1 MFTVFL
7 LSIYSTLKTI
17 DSTSSDNPAQFQ
29 IHQTPQNPLH
39 STLQNMSINLG
50 PVGPSS
56 MSVSSDIYSE
66 IGPPLRDSSLSN
78 HETQR
83 NSPPIPPRPV
93 TSRQEN
99 LYDVPET
106 DDARSITSHTYTLP
120 ADARGGTTISS
131 TQVLPH
137 NTAEWLQHTSNT
149 RDSWFGQC
157 SPILVIQQ
165 RCSTQADVLNGIPVG
180 VSSGS
185 FVSLQ
190 SQALSETQETATDS
204 DNESGVRSGS
214 SSITHE
220 PLEAYLPPYHSWV
233 MVHSPLAKVQPT
245 ASVSPQ
251 FPRSAFMENMQDTAQ
266 LRPSYIDRQG
276 CTTDSNPPPPFTQ
289 PNRLLVSNTG
299 KSSPSPST
307 SSGCTD
313 LSKYSGDYERDPLY
327 MERVLQ
333 QRAVMVES
341 NNELLSSAEST
352 YSPLSPI
359 PPPPPRTSREHHY
372 TPLDCHSLEPT
383 PAYSR
388 LQRHTYQVI
397 ETTV

>member
-1 MFTVFL
+1 
-7 LSIYSTLKTI
+7 
-17 DSTSSDNPAQFQ
+17 
-29 IHQTPQNPLH
+29 
-39 STLQNMSINLG
+39 MSINLG

-165 RCSTQADVLNGIPVG
+165 RCSTQADVLNGIPTRDSWFGQCSPILVIQQRCWNSCWCQQWFFR
-180 VSSGS
+180 VLAKPS
-185 FVSLQ
+185 FV
-190 SQALSETQETATDS
+190 
-204 DNESGVRSGS
+204 
-214 SSITHE
+214 
-220 PLEAYLPPYHSWV
+220 
-233 MVHSPLAKVQPT
+233 
-245 ASVSPQ
+245 
-251 FPRSAFMENMQDTAQ
+251 
-266 LRPSYIDRQG
+266 
-276 CTTDSNPPPPFTQ
+276 
-289 PNRLLVSNTG
+289 
-299 KSSPSPST
+299 
-307 SSGCTD
+307 
-313 LSKYSGDYERDPLY
+313 
-327 MERVLQ
+327 
-333 QRAVMVES
+333 
-341 NNELLSSAEST
+341 
-352 YSPLSPI
+352 
-359 PPPPPRTSREHHY
+359 
-372 TPLDCHSLEPT
+372 
-383 PAYSR
+383 
-388 LQRHTYQVI
+388 
-397 ETTV
+397 